1 MTLKWTMESVFAAAA
16 VVFSAGGGI
25 GTSLYN
31 SGKTNAQV
39 AIIQQHQTD
48 QDTRID
54 ANAKIVTTQQLLDA
68 VVAQKL
74 DDMGKQLDRIEKKL

>member
-1 MTLKWTMESVFAAAA
+1 MESVFAAAA
-16 VVFSAGGGI
+16 VVLSAGGSI

-39 AIIQQHQTD
+39 VIIQQHQTD

-54 ANAKIVTTQQLLDA
+54 ENAKIVTTQQLLDA
-68 VVAQKL
+68 AVAQKL

>member
-1 MTLKWTMESVFAAAA
+1 MESVFAAAA
-16 VVFSAGGGI
+16 VVLSAGGSI

-39 AIIQQHQTD
+39 VIIQQHQTD

-68 VVAQKL
+68 AVAQKL